1 MRAAPASSK
10 WLSSLTRKGYAA
22 PRPPQRHEA
31 PFSTTTPASRNF
43 SAVLDEAEHGET
55 IVVTRNGRRVALII
69 PAPRANGSALLSLF
83 QDWAGR
89 NEFDEDFATRVAEA
103 ASIEATEL
111 DSDPWQD

>member
-1 MRAAPASSK
+1 
-10 WLSSLTRKGYAA
+10 
-22 PRPPQRHEA
+22 
-31 PFSTTTPASRNF
+31 
-43 SAVLDEAEHGET
+43 VLDEAEHGET